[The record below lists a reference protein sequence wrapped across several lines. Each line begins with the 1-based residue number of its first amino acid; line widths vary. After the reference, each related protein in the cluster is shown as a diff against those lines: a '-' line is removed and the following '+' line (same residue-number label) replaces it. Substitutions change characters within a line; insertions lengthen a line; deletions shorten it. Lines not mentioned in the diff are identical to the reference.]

1 VLQYLQRRFEKN
13 RPIPPFLV
21 RPSEVKILFLS
32 CSFKLKC
39 SVAVFFQF
47 TFIMKRRI
55 DQFFLPKDRVIRECS
70 EQESSVDIESND
82 VAGPSANRS
91 NDVATCSSVSQNEDR
106 SSQSKTGGGRKFQ
119 EHWRTKYNWITYDA
133 ERDCVYCGTCK
144 KAVEMK
150 MPLPT
155 QSREKD
161 SYAAFV
167 ENGFSNWKKALDR
180 FFSHER
186 SEFHKAAVSMIVSS
200 SGSSSVA
207 SKLSAQQQKDMADS
221 RHALSMIFT
230 SLRFLGC
237 QGLAIRGKTEET
249 SNFRQLLEL
258 RSTDSVILRNWLQRD
273 KYKWLSPEIT
283 NEVLEMFSFAALRE
297 LIKNVK
303 AAKFYSLML
312 DETADISAKE
322 QISICF
328 RIAGDDFTVHEFFFG
343 FYQTDDTRSA
353 TLFKCVEDVL
363 TRFDLSFKDCR
374 GQCYDGAANMS
385 GSIKGLQT
393 LIRDRENRA
402 LYVHCRAHTL
412 NLVAQDCVENLAE
425 IRNAMNLVQKF
436 VAFARG
442 SPKRLACFNRFQADE
457 GTSLRP
463 FCPTRWL
470 LRKQS
475 ISSITSNY
483 AAIIEWLT
491 DFGNHKENARI
502 EAEASGL
509 LESFTKFDTFFK
521 LELLRIL
528 FTVVEDSNTALQ
540 GSQLNFREAE
550 KIINSLKSV
559 IKMARTDDRFA
570 TFWRSAVTASQ
581 GLQLGEPI
589 LPRQRKVPSRFHG
602 PGQHH
607 FPSTPE
613 DYYRRLYFET
623 IDSLIIGLQTRFET
637 TETSEHLVKVEDFV
651 IGKGSISYIEE
662 FYKDDF
668 EDFRRLQL
676 HRDIF
681 VDHAKSSNIELEDF
695 RSVLQ
700 LLQGKDDNKV
710 SLIPLIPE
718 FVKLVKLVLCIPVS
732 TCTAER
738 SFSGLR
744 RLKTYLRSTMLQE
757 RLNHLAV
764 MSCHSNVVSN
774 LNCDD
779 LIDEFVRKAPVRM
792 NTFALSR

>member
-1 VLQYLQRRFEKN
+1 VLCYC
-13 RPIPPFLV
+13 FL
-21 RPSEVKILFLS
+21 K
-32 CSFKLKC
+32 
-39 SVAVFFQF
+39 FFS
-47 TFIMKRRI
+47 IMKRRI
-55 DQFFLPKDRVIRECS
+55 DQFFFPKDRVTRDS
-70 EQESSVDIESND
+70 YEQERDVEIESSE
-82 VAGPSANRS
+82 VAGPSENPSSEVTARP
-91 NDVATCSSVSQNEDR
+91 SVSENEDR
-106 SSQSKTGGGRKFQ
+106 SGQSKSGGGRKFQ
-119 EHWRTKYNWITYDA
+119 EHWKSKYSWITYDA

-144 KAVEMK
+144 NAVEMK

-161 SYAAFV
+161 SFAAFV
-167 ENGFSNWKKALDR
+167 EKGFSNWKKALDR

-186 SEFHKAAVSMIVSS
+186 SEFHKAAISTIASS
-200 SGSSSVA
+200 SGPVSVA
-207 SKLSAQQQKDMADS
+207 SKLSAQQLKEMTDS

-230 SLRFLGC
+230 SLRFLAA
-237 QGLAIRGKTEET
+237 QGLAIRGKTDET

-258 RSTDSVILRNWLQRD
+258 RSTDSVTLRNWLQRD

-283 NEVLEMFSFAALRE
+283 NEILEMFSLAALRE
-297 LIKNVK
+297 LIKSIK
-303 AAKFYSLML
+303 AAKYYSVML

-322 QISICF
+322 QISFCI
-328 RIAGDDFTVHEFFFG
+328 RVVDSDFCIHEYFFG

-353 TLFKCVEDVL
+353 TLFKCFKDVL
-363 TRFDLSFKDCR
+363 TRFDLSFNDCR

-385 GSIKGLQT
+385 GSISGLQT
-393 LIRDRENRA
+393 LIRGLEVRA

-412 NLVAQDCVENLAE
+412 NLVAQDCVENVTE

-442 SPKRLACFNRFQADE
+442 SPKRLACFNRFQSDE

-475 ISSITSNY
+475 ICSITSNY
-483 AAIIEWLT
+483 AAILQWLT
-491 DFGNHKENARI
+491 DFTNHKENARI

-509 LESFTKFDTFFK
+509 LESFTKFDTFIK

-528 FTVVEDSNTALQ
+528 FTIVEDSNTALQ
-540 GSQLNFREAE
+540 GAQLNFREAE
-550 KIINSLKSV
+550 SIINSLKSV
-559 IKMARTDDRFA
+559 IQMARTDERFE
-570 TFWRSAVTASQ
+570 TFWKSAITGSE
-581 GLQLGEPI
+581 GLQLDEPI
-589 LPRQRKVPSRFHG
+589 LPRRRRVPTKFDGS
-602 PGQHH
+602 GQHH

-613 DYYRRLYFET
+613 EHYRRLYFET
-623 IDSLIIGLQTRFET
+623 IDSLVIGLQTRFEP

-651 IGKGSISYIEE
+651 IGKGNISYIEE

-668 EDFRRLQL
+668 EDYRRLQL

-681 VDHAKSSNIELEDF
+681 VDHAKSSNIELKDF
-695 RSVLQ
+695 QSALR
-700 LLQGKDDNKV
+700 LLQGQDNNKV

-744 RLKTYLRSTMLQE
+744 RLKTYLRSTMSQE

-764 MSCHSNVVSN
+764 MSCHSNVVHS
-774 LNCDD
+774 LNCDA

-792 NTFALSR
+792 NTFAVSR